1 MVRSDFVLLHSL
13 FMKRILTTLF
23 VLSSVSVSGIAA
35 ASNYYG
41 DSYNSGYT
49 CSNGR
54 CYQDNYYYNDRY
66 SDDYYYSDRYQD
78 DWYYDSRYDDRYNDD
93 YYYNDSRYDSRY
105 TDDYYY
111 NDRYRTS
118 SYVYGRTSKIRPI
131 SRNKTI
137 EIRAGD
143 FRPESITVTA
153 GTTVTWV
160 NRDRQPQTVRSE
172 QRGLFAS
179 AKFYEGQRY
188 SVTFLYPGTF
198 DYFSSMHPGMRG
210 TVRVVR

>member
-66 SDDYYYSDRYQD
+66 GDDYYYDDRYQD

-93 YYYNDSRYDSRY
+93 YYYNDSRYN
-105 TDDYYY
+105 DDYYY

-118 SYVYGRTSKIRPI
+118 YNYGRTSKIRPI